1 MLATA
6 AAIAV
11 GACMPCATRTD
22 AATISAPRAQEP
34 DEGAVI
40 RFDDMAF
47 DLGAVPLHGEPRKCV
62 FTFTNTGT
70 APLVVIR
77 TAVSCN
83 CLETE
88 FSRRP
93 VMTGEQGSITVT
105 YTPKNK
111 GDFSD
116 NIKIFTNSSRENPA
130 VLFLRGT
137 VVAD

>member
-6 AAIAV
+6 AAIAA
-11 GACMPCATRTD
+11 GACMPCAARTD
-22 AATISAPRAQEP
+22 AATTPAVQAQEP

-47 DLGAVPLHGEPRKCV
+47 DLGAVPLHGKPRECV
-62 FTFTNTGT
+62 FTFTNDGT

-83 CLETE
+83 CLATE

-93 VMTGEQGSITVT
+93 VMPGEQGNITVT
-105 YTPKNK
+105 YTPKDK

-116 NIKIFTNSSRENPA
+116 NIKIFTNSSRENPT

-137 VVAD
+137 VTAD

>member
-1 MLATA
+1 MLATV
-6 AAIAV
+6 AAIAAS
-11 GACMPCATRTD
+11 ACMPCAARTD
-22 AATISAPRAQEP
+22 AVMIPAVLAQEP

-40 RFDDMAF
+40 RFDDMSF

-62 FTFTNTGT
+62 FTFTNDGT

-77 TAVSCN
+77 TAVSCH

-88 FSRRP
+88 FSRQP
-93 VMTGEQGSITVT
+93 VMPGEHGSITVT
-105 YTPKNK
+105 YTPKDK
-111 GDFSD
+111 GNFSD

-130 VLFLRGT
+130 VLFLRGS